1 MTRRLFPRRFPT
13 AAPFVL
19 AAAASL
25 SLTPLAAVM
34 VRAQDPAPGTLD
46 DTFAIDRVRNPTFL
60 PSQSNFTP
68 FAIALQPGQDPV
80 QPANP
85 NRREI
90 PAAQTKLL
98 IGGDAATLF
107 RVFLTPTVIA
117 TTTYYNG
124 TDTAIPVG
132 TPVTGYSAPFQPG
145 DFDQVFFTAPAAS
158 NGIGNS
164 GRITYAL
171 SVNADGGVLVGGL
184 FGRTSL
190 VGSIFDTNQEKNV
203 VLLNFNG
210 DPEITNTLDADGIV
224 LSQSQGPFN
233 TNLAAGANDAVLA
246 ILRRSTVVPGESA
259 GRLLLGGQFIRFN
272 RQDRGRIVQ
281 LLPDGT
287 QDADF
292 NANLGSGANGIVF
305 SLAEVIDPNTGVA
318 NGQIYV
324 CGDFDS
330 FNGNGPGKLVRLN
343 ADGTRDATFTPNIQG
358 RAIAVAA
365 QPDGKVLVGGD
376 LDSIGGTAVNNLARL
391 NADGTLDAVFLANAA
406 VNLSFPNNIPPTSV
420 YVLRVQADGRIL
432 VGGNYLQL
440 DGTTRRYL
448 GRLNADGTL
457 DTTFNADGFLS
468 DPANTNVTGIIS
480 NAVQSVVTVP
490 RDPSL
495 GVGTDLIYSQTR
507 ADRKQVSGDTGF
519 FPNPV
524 RRLFGDNNATAAV
537 ATVPAGAPLV
547 RIGADG
553 PTATVGDLSTRLDLA
568 GLAVS
573 NPGTPGLFRIT
584 REGDVSNDLSVRLKV
599 GAAAAADLNVT
610 YDIRQ
615 LIFTSTPTTSASGTT
630 TNVITTTAS
639 DRFPGSSFNVVIP
652 AGSSSVSLLVEGLA
666 DGQTQLNGER
676 VKLKVQVSTDGAYG
690 LRADQRAAVVTVLP
704 NNL

>member
-1 MTRRLFPRRFPT
+1 MTRRLFPRRFTT

-19 AAAASL
+19 AAAAIL
-25 SLTPLAAVM
+25 GLAPLAAVM

-68 FAIALQPGQDPV
+68 FAMALQPGQDPV

-158 NGIGNS
+158 NGIGSS

-233 TNLAAGANDAVLA
+233 TNLDAGANDSVLA
-246 ILRRSTVVPGESA
+246 ILRRTTVVPGESA
-259 GRLLLGGQFIRFN
+259 GRVLFGGQFIRFN
-272 RQDRGRIVQ
+272 RQDRGRVVQ
-281 LLPDGT
+281 VLPDGT
-287 QDADF
+287 SDVDF
-292 NANLGSGANGIVF
+292 NRNLGAGANGIVF
-305 SLAEVIDPNTGVA
+305 SLAEVLDPNTGAA

-330 FNGNGPGKLVRLN
+330 FDGNGPGKLVRLN
-343 ADGTRDATFTPNIQG
+343 ADGTRDATFTPNITG

-376 LDSIGGTAVNNLARL
+376 LDRVGGTAVTNIARL
-391 NADGTLDAVFLANAA
+391 NFDGTLDAVFQANAT
-406 VNLSFPNNIPPTSV
+406 VSQSFPNNIPPTSV
-420 YVLRVQADGRIL
+420 YVLRVQPDGRIL

-440 DGTTRRYL
+440 DNTPRRYL

-457 DTTFNADGFLS
+457 DTTFNADGSLR
-468 DPANTNVTGIIS
+468 DPANTNVTGIVS
-480 NAVQSVVTVP
+480 NAIQSVVTVP

-524 RRLFGDNNATAAV
+524 RRLFGDSNNDTV
-537 ATVPAGAPLV
+537 ATVPAGASTLV

-553 PTATVGDLSTRLDLA
+553 PTATVGDRSTRPDLA
-568 GLAVS
+568 GLAVP
-573 NPGTPGLFRIT
+573 NPGTPGLFRVT
-584 REGDVSNDLSVRLKV
+584 REGDVSNDLRVRLKV

-610 YDIRQ
+610 FDIRQ
-615 LIFTSTPTTSASGTT
+615 LIFNPATATDVAR
-630 TNVITTTAS
+630 TTAPN
-639 DRFPGSSFNVVIP
+639 RVPGPSFEVTIP
-652 AGSSSVSLLVEGLA
+652 AGSSSVSLLLEGLA

-676 VKLKVQVSTDGAYG
+676 VKLKVQVSADGSYG